1 MHKVSRIA
9 VLIFVIGIHV
19 SFTLPEKEKIQWISF
34 EALAEQYKLNPKP
47 IIIDVYTTWCG
58 WCKVMDN
65 TTYAN
70 AELSQ
75 YVNEKY
81 YAVKL
86 NAETKSSIIFN
97 GKKYNYNPNYRVNEL
112 TLYLTGGNLSF
123 PHTVLLA
130 GSDAQPA
137 PLPGYL
143 KPRQLEGPIKFY
155 GERAD
160 SIGTFVSFNSK
171 LHKKW

>member
-1 MHKVSRIA
+1 MQKVSGIV
-9 VLIFVIGIHV
+9 VLIFLMLLHGG
-19 SFTLPEKEKIQWISF
+19 FTTPAREKINWISF
-34 EALAEQYKLNPKP
+34 EELEKQYKVNPKP

-65 TTYAN
+65 TTYTN
-70 AELSQ
+70 PQLSQ

-97 GKKYNYNPNYRVNEL
+97 GKKYSYNPNYRINEL

-130 GSDAQPA
+130 GVNAQPA

-155 GERAD
+155 GEKAD
-160 SIGTFVSFNSK
+160 STGTYVAFNSK
-171 LHKKW
+171 LHKNW